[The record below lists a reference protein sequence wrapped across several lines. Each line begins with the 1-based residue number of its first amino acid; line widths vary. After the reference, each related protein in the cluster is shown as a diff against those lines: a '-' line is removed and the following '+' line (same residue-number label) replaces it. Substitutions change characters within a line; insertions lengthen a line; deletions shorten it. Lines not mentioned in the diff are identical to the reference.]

1 MMHWFLPW
9 GWEFGPGLFHWR
21 GAMGLLFLAV
31 VGLIV
36 YLVVRGETKK
46 KQGGAGS
53 EETALEILKKR
64 YARGEI
70 TREEFERMKK
80 DLS

>member
-1 MMHWFLPW
+1 
-9 GWEFGPGLFHWR
+9 
-21 GAMGLLFLAV
+21 MGLVFIAA

-46 KQGGAGS
+46 KQGAGDA
-53 EETALEILKKR
+53 ETPLDIAKKR

-70 TREEFERMKK
+70 TREQFEQLKK